1 MNKKILIVN
10 GPNLNLLG
18 QREDNIYG
26 KETLENIKTACQNKS
41 KLIDIDIDFFQ
52 SNKPIIQCE

>member
-1 MNKKILIVN
+1 MKKILIVN

-26 KETLENIKTACQNKS
+26 RDTLMQIENSCIEKCKEMKEQ
-41 KLIDIDIDFFQ
+41 
-52 SNKPIIQCE
+52 IIQ

>member
-1 MNKKILIVN
+1 MKKILVVN

-26 KETLENIKTACQNKS
+26 RDTLKQIELACIEKCEEM
-41 KLIDIDIDFFQ
+41 KLKLDFYQ
-52 SNKPIIQCE
+52 TVLCTLI